1 MRLSKSLLCS
11 ISALALATGA
21 AFAGEDSTHRWHG
34 TGAEYH
40 EATGGLE
47 LFSDADAVGSEQF
60 SEPVNDREILGYDE
74 RDWMSESDSLALSE
88 QLSEPMN
95 DRDALA
101 YLGELDESASVPESE
116 SLALSEPDLIYEET
130 IVMVPSADTEMSLG

>member
-1 MRLSKSLLCS
+1 MRLSKSLLCG

-21 AFAGEDSTHRWHG
+21 AFASE
-34 TGAEYH
+34 
-40 EATGGLE
+40 E
-47 LFSDADAVGSEQF
+47 LSLTKSWTSEELSSERF
-60 SEPVNDREILGYDE
+60 SEPMNDRGTLGYYDE
-74 RDWMSESDSLALSE
+74 SASMSESASLALSE

-101 YLGELDESASVPESE
+101 YLGELDESASVSESE
-116 SLALSEPDLIYEET
+116 SLVLSGPELIHYEET